1 MNVPV
6 PVLIRP
12 RRVVVLV
19 LLVTLR
25 VRDLVEVVVVVC
37 LDQVGVQAIGAFVVD
52 DVDASLRPGPT
63 GRGAARSDW
72 SPEAGGWTVETGST
86 LQFSVE
92 PYWEFN

>member
-1 MNVPV
+1 MPV
-6 PVLIRP
+6 SVLIRP

-19 LLVTLR
+19 VVPVLVTLLR
-25 VRDLVEVVVVVC
+25 VKVVVVVC

-72 SPEAGGWTVETGST
+72 SLEAGG
-86 LQFSVE
+86 
-92 PYWEFN
+92 

>member
-1 MNVPV
+1 MSV
-6 PVLIRP
+6 PVLIRR

-19 LLVTLR
+19 VPVLVTLK
-25 VRDLVEVVVVVC
+25 VRDLEVVVVF

-72 SPEAGGWTVETGST
+72 SLEAGG
-86 LQFSVE
+86 
-92 PYWEFN
+92 

>member
-1 MNVPV
+1 MSV
-6 PVLIRP
+6 PVLIRR
-12 RRVVVLV
+12 RRVAVLV
-19 LLVTLR
+19 VPVLVTLK
-25 VRDLVEVVVVVC
+25 VKDLGVVVVVC

-63 GRGAARSDW
+63 GRSAARSDW